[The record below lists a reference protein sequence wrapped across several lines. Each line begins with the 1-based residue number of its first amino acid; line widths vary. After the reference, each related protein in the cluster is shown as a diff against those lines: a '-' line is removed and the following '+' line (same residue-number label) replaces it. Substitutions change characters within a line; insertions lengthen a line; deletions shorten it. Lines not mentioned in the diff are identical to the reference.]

1 MLLKQ
6 LLLFFIQ
13 TNVLFAGQ
21 VHILQKN
28 LFAATFTLYFYCV
41 CSQILFLLCVSWF
54 LLLLCYT

>member
-1 MLLKQ
+1 
-6 LLLFFIQ
+6 
-13 TNVLFAGQ
+13 

-54 LLLLCYT
+54 LLFL